1 MAGVYKEV
9 WTGELVKSISTAESG
24 TFLETIPDSSQYAE
38 NDVIHLVDIGI
49 DPDVLINNT
58 TYPIPIQELPDDDIP
73 IKLDKFSTKTT
84 PVTDDEL
91 HALSYDKIATVKERH
106 GSAIAKSKFAKAL
119 HSIAPATHTAETPVI
134 KTTGPVVDGRKT
146 LLPKDVVSL
155 KKAYNDMG
163 IDSDLILVLST
174 DHVNDLIAADQKFKD
189 QYYNYTTGALMNM
202 YGFTIYSHVSCP
214 VFTSAG
220 AKGSLGSL
228 PTATNFRA
236 SVSYHKPY
244 VFKCTGSTKMY
255 YSKAENDTDFQRN
268 KINFTHRFIA
278 MPKKTKAMGAIMS
291 DVA

>member
-9 WTGELVKSISTAESG
+9 WTGELVKTISTAESG

-38 NDVIHLVDIGI
+38 NDVIHLVDIGVE
-49 DPDVLINNT
+49 PDVLINNT
-58 TYPIPIQELPDDDIP
+58 TYPIPIQALDDDDIP

-84 PVTDDEL
+84 PITDDEL
-91 HALSYDKIATVKERH
+91 HALSYDKIASVKERH
-106 GSAIAKSKFAKAL
+106 GSSIAKSKFAKAL
-119 HSIAPATHTAETPVI
+119 HSLAPATSTADTPVI
-134 KTTGPVVDGRKT
+134 KTTGPVVNGRKT

-163 IDSDLILVLST
+163 IASDVILVLCT
-174 DHVNDLIAADQKFKD
+174 DHVNDLLANDQKFEK
-189 QYYNYTTGALMNM
+189 QYYNYTTGVIANM
-202 YGFTIYSHVSCP
+202 YGFTIYEHISCP
-214 VFTSAG
+214 VFTSTG
-220 AKGSLGSL
+220 GKGSLGSL
-228 PTATNFRA
+228 PTATNFHA
-236 SVSYHKPY
+236 SVAYHKPY